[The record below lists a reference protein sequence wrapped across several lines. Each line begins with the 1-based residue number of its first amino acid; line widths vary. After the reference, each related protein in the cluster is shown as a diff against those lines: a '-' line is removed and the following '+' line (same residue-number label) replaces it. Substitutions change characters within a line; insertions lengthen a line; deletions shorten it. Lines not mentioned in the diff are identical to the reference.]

1 MFSMNET
8 GAEAASATAVEVGLI
23 MAPPAPRQML
33 FNQPFLYV
41 IRETTT
47 GAILFMGVF
56 RG

>member
-1 MFSMNET
+1 MNET